1 MDGRPRP
8 DQVML
13 DRVERRNRLGP
24 QLYRQRV
31 KVLAALEVLPAE
43 DAYLLRRM
51 FLEGADVQALEAVW
65 GVQLER
71 RLGAAVRKLSVRC
84 GNQR

>member
-1 MDGRPRP
+1 
-8 DQVML
+8 ML
-13 DRVERRNRLGP
+13 DREERRDRLGP

-51 FLEGADVQALEAVW
+51 FLEGGDVQAL
-65 GVQLER
+65 R
-71 RLGAAVRKLSVRC
+71 RC
-84 GNQR
+84 GACSWSGALTRPCAGSSARWRSNAV